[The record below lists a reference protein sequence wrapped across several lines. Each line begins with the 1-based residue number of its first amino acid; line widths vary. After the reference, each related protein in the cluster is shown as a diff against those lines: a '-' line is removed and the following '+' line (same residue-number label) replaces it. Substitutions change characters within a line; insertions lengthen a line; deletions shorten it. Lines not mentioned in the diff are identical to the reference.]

1 MQERKRN
8 MFSIEGN
15 KGEYLQSLYDYKIAN
30 NSWNHE
36 NTTTRKYQIMV
47 KTFSTNKF
55 SIDKI
60 KVKQLQN
67 SNGWN
72 KSTNHE
78 ALE

>member
-1 MQERKRN
+1 MQEHKRN
-8 MFSIEGN
+8 MFSIERN
-15 KGEYLQSLYDYKIAN
+15 KGKYLQSLHDYKIPI

-36 NTTTRKYQIMV
+36 NTTIRKYQIMV
-47 KTFSTNKF
+47 KKYNANKF

-60 KVKQLQN
+60 KVEQLQN

-72 KSTNHE
+72 SSTNHE